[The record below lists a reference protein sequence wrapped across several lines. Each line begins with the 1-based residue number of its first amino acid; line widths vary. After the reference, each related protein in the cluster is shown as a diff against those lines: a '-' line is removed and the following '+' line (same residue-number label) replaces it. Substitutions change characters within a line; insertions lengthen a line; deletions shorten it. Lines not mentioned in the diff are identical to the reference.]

1 MEGAQDEEGADP
13 GDAAPGQPGAT
24 PLVLIVEDDERNLKL
39 VRHILNHRGLETLE
53 ARTAADGI
61 ELARTH
67 LPDVVL
73 MDLRLPDMDGRA
85 AVGMLRSDP
94 ATASIFVAAVTA
106 SAMRGDR
113 EELLGHG
120 FDAYFAKPI
129 DAHGFVDEL
138 TSLLAAARSQSK
150 RNGDS
155 AG

>member
-1 MEGAQDEEGADP
+1 MEGAQHEGGAGP
-13 GDAAPGQPGAT
+13 GDAPGQPRAT

-39 VRHILNHRGLETLE
+39 VRHILSFRGLPTLE
-53 ARTAADGI
+53 ARTAAEGI
-61 ELARTH
+61 ELARAH

-73 MDLRLPDMDGRA
+73 LDLRLPDMDGRA
-85 AVGMLRSDP
+85 AARLLRSDP
-94 ATASIFVAAVTA
+94 ATASIFLAAVTA

-113 EELLGHG
+113 EELLGDG

-138 TSLLAAARSQSK
+138 VRCLSASRAPSRSSDD
-150 RNGDS
+150 G